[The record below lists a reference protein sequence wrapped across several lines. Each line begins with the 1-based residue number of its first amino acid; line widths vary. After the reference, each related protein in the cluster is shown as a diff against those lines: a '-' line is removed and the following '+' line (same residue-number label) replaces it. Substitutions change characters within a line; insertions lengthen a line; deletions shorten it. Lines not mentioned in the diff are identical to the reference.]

1 MSEQAGPV
9 CPECGTARA
18 ADGTPDCACA
28 RRASDA
34 HRAERSEEAA
44 AAEDFDPV
52 RIRPFV
58 EVGTHTA
65 SLDPPVDATEDEDDP
80 TAEPADGARE
90 LREPHSA
97 PDAPVL
103 TPPYDSAPYHPAPD
117 GTARQRRRRRALLTA
132 GWGGATAAVL
142 TGCVVGGLYWYD
154 GPDRDAS
161 PSGGVR
167 ASLPEPQPSADRPS
181 PSAGSPTRS
190 PTRPPASTG
199 GSTDAFATPSPAT
212 PTDTPTATRTAS
224 GAAPTA
230 TGGGPTPSSSGSQ
243 APVLRL
249 GDQGPEV
256 VELQLRLRQ
265 VGFYGGDADGTYDSQ
280 VESAVRGYQ
289 VTRVVQEDE
298 PGVYGPRTRAVLESE
313 TSEP

>member
-18 ADGTPDCACA
+18 ADGTPACPCA

-34 HRAERSEEAA
+34 HRAERSAAAA

-58 EVGTHTA
+58 EVGTPTA
-65 SLDPPVDATEDEDDP
+65 SPETPVAATEGDP

-90 LREPHSA
+90 LPSPPLA
-97 PDAPVL
+97 PD
-103 TPPYDSAPYHPAPD
+103 DPAPAPRHPTPD
-117 GTARQRRRRRALLTA
+117 DTARQRRRRRALLTA

-154 GPDRDAS
+154 GPDRDGS
-161 PSGGVR
+161 LPGGVR
-167 ASLPEPQPSADRPS
+167 ASLPDPRTSDDRPA
-181 PSAGSPTRS
+181 PSAGSPTT
-190 PTRPPASTG
+190 PPPRPPASAD
-199 GSTDAFATPSPAT
+199 GSADASTTASPTTPPDTATP
-212 PTDTPTATRTAS
+212 TRTAS

-230 TGGGPTPSSSGSQ
+230 TGGTPTPSSSAGQ
-243 APVLRL
+243 APVLRP

-265 VGFYGGDADGTYDSQ
+265 AGFYSGDADGTYDSQ

-289 VTRVVQEDE
+289 VTRVVVADE
-298 PGVYGPRTRAVLESE
+298 SGVYGPRTRAALEAE

>member
-1 MSEQAGPV
+1 
-9 CPECGTARA
+9 ECGTARA
-18 ADGTPDCACA
+18 ADGTPACPCA

-34 HRAERSEEAA
+34 HRAERSAAAA

-58 EVGTHTA
+58 EVGTPTA
-65 SLDPPVDATEDEDDP
+65 SPETPVAANEGDP

-90 LREPHSA
+90 LPSPPLA
-97 PDAPVL
+97 PDDPAP
-103 TPPYDSAPYHPAPD
+103 APRHPAPD
-117 GTARQRRRRRALLTA
+117 DTARQRRRRRALLTA

-154 GPDRDAS
+154 GPDRAGS
-161 PSGGVR
+161 LPGGVR
-167 ASLPEPQPSADRPS
+167 ASLPDPPTSDDRPS
-181 PSAGSPTRS
+181 SSAGPPTTSP
-190 PTRPPASTG
+190 PRPPASVD
-199 GSTDAFATPSPAT
+199 GSADASTPASPAT
-212 PTDTPTATRTAS
+212 PSDTVAPTRTAS

-230 TGGGPTPSSSGSQ
+230 TGGAPTPSSSVGQ
-243 APVLRL
+243 APVLRP

-265 VGFYGGDADGTYDSQ
+265 AGFYSGDADGTYDSQ

-289 VTRVVQEDE
+289 VTRVVVEDE
-298 PGVYGPRTRAVLESE
+298 SGVYGPQTRAALEAE
-313 TSEP
+313 TSQP